1 MKIYLKYYT
10 VSDIMKR
17 ISSFDKYHIG
27 TNHYYEIFTE
37 EGIFQVTNNAI
48 FKMNTVDAKIMN
60 VKRADGHE
68 LIIDK
73 TTINPTNYH
82 QIPSYH
88 IVSPVSSF
96 IYQTRRGGPKLVI
109 EGKYGSQNF
118 SYVNNDKYLGF
129 APSNFYFDVNS
140 ETDDINVFLSQLN

>member
-1 MKIYLKYYT
+1 MRIYLKYYT

-17 ISSFDKYHIG
+17 ISYFDKYHIG
-27 TNHYYEIFTE
+27 TNHYYEIFSE

-60 VKRADGHE
+60 VKRSDGHE

-73 TTINPTNYH
+73 TTINLTNYH

-88 IVSPVSSF
+88 IVSPVSCF
-96 IYQTRRGGPKLVI
+96 IYQTKRSGPKLVI
-109 EGKYGSQNF
+109 EGKYSPQTNP
-118 SYVNNDKYLGF
+118 SIEKDKYLGF

-140 ETDDINVFLSQLN
+140 ETDDINGFLSMLN